1 LVGVEVNHNQCPPLH
16 VHNANEKKW
25 FINNKVVEAIMK
37 KIVETSTL
45 ILLTHVTQP
54 TLENGGAWVVW
65 N

>member
-1 LVGVEVNHNQCPPLH
+1 
-16 VHNANEKKW
+16 
-25 FINNKVVEAIMK
+25 MK
-37 KIVETSTL
+37 KFVEKATL

>member
-1 LVGVEVNHNQCPPLH
+1 MVGVEVNHNHCPPLH
-16 VHNANEKKW
+16 VHNGNEKKW

-37 KIVETSTL
+37 KFVEKATL